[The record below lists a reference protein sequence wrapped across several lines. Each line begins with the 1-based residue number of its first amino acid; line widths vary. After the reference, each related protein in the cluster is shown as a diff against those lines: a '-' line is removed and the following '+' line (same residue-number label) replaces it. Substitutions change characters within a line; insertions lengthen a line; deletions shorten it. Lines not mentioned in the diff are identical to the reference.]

1 MRRIYQLEELIES
14 NRAPVEARLQA
25 KLAYEHFEYGA
36 LPCLFLFIFFVKEYT
51 DYFNISNS
59 ILIPIKL

>member
-36 LPCLFLFIFFVKEYT
+36 LPCLFLFIF
-51 DYFNISNS
+51 
-59 ILIPIKL
+59 L